1 MKYNCEEYIELL
13 NYQQALKKQNKSLRT
28 QDPIKYSKLRK
39 YSARISE
46 YFHWSQKN
54 EYLQLI
60 KDFLNFKIDGKE
72 FDNKFSKMVTVI
84 EKKSRLLSKN
94 YEELKRIEPS
104 SMSLGFG
111 TWISEIYLC
120 CNEFYSDFNEE
131 EDRTQIPFAK
141 TEEQLRDAVKSL
153 FPEIQKYF

>member
-1 MKYNCEEYIELL
+1 MKYNCEEYIKLL

-28 QDPIKYSKLRK
+28 EDPIKYSKLRK

-46 YFHWSQKN
+46 YLHWSQKN

-60 KDFLNFKIDGKE
+60 KDFLNFKIDGKK
-72 FDNKFSKMVTVI
+72 FDNKFSKMVRVI

-94 YEELKRIEPS
+94 YEELKRIEPN
-104 SMSLGFG
+104 SMSLEFG

-120 CNEFYSDFNEE
+120 CNEFYPTFKEE
-131 EDRTQIPFAK
+131 ERAEIPFAK
-141 TEEQLRDAVKSL
+141 TEEQLRDAVKNL
-153 FPEIQKYF
+153 LPEIQKYF